1 MIPIAYAGRIDRSH
15 PAVILFAFERALA
28 RAEVAM
34 ERWEPEQ
41 AVTRQEQFILKR
53 LEKRRKLFGFLR
65 RHRHEIFDDKF
76 QAELE
81 SMYRDTGA
89 GKDPVPPA
97 QLAMALLLQ
106 GYVGLSDFDAVEATV
121 LDLRWQMVL
130 GCLGAT
136 EPPFSQG
143 ALQGFRERLIAHD
156 MDRRL
161 LERTVELAKRT
172 EEFDWKKLPKT
183 LRVAINSAPL
193 EGAGRVEDTINLLGH
208 AGRKVAECAAGM
220 LDWSMERVCLE
231 AGAPLLAES
240 SVKKALDL
248 DWSDPAQKASAA
260 RVLAMQLAN
269 LQDWIATNLK
279 QELKKPPLKDEIESL
294 AQLINQDLEP
304 DPDGG
309 GMKIRDGVAPDRRV
323 SVEDREMRHGRKS
336 KSKRF
341 NGYKRHIATDL
352 DSGLILSGAIT
363 PANRPEDEAAPDLA
377 GDIEKQGLKID
388 ALFIDRGYVKAA
400 LVDEVLGRGGEI
412 VCRPWIPRS
421 KRAFTK
427 AAFKINMRDLT
438 ITCPAGEVEPI
449 EFGSVTEFDPEAC
462 DHCPQR
468 AKCTAA
474 APGTGRSV
482 NIAEDERLQHR
493 LRKHLATPRGRE
505 RLRERVGVE
514 HKLAHLVRRQGRRAR
529 YRGVR
534 KNLFDLRRASAI
546 QNLEAIQ
553 RKVA

>member
-1 MIPIAYAGRIDRSH
+1 M
-15 PAVILFAFERALA
+15 ILFAFERALA
-28 RAEVAM
+28 RAEVTM
-34 ERWEPEQ
+34 ERWEPRQ
-41 AVTRQEQFILKR
+41 AVTKQEQFILKR
-53 LEKRRKLFGFLR
+53 LEKRRKLFAFLR
-65 RHRHEIFDDKF
+65 RHRHELFDDEF

-106 GYVGLSDFDAVEATV
+106 GYLGLSDFDAVEATV

-130 GCLGAT
+130 GSLGAT

-143 ALQGFRERLIAHD
+143 ALQGFRDRLIAHD

-161 LERTVELAKRT
+161 LERTVELARRT

-183 LRVAINSAPL
+183 LRVAIDSAPL

-220 LDWSMERVCLE
+220 LDWSTERVCRE

-260 RVLAMQLAN
+260 RVLAMQLAS
-269 LQDWIATNLK
+269 LQEWIATNLK
-279 QELKKPPLKDEIESL
+279 QELKKPPLKDEVETL
-294 AQLINQDLEP
+294 VQLINQDLEP

-427 AAFKINMRDLT
+427 TAFKINMRDLT